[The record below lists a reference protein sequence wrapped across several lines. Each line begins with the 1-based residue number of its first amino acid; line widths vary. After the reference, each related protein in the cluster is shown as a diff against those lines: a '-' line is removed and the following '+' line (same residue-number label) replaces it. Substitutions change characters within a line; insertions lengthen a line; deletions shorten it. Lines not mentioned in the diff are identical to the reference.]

1 MAKKSL
7 KTPLDLPAP
16 GKKSVSERPLGFV
29 KKGHEASMG
38 SQHCKG
44 VLLRSQGAAATP
56 AVRQVR
62 FRWRLAGTPR
72 ATTERLLGVMVAN
85 CGLESALTG
94 PWM

>member
-16 GKKSVSERPLGFV
+16 GKKSVNERPLGFAR
-29 KKGHEASMG
+29 KGHEASVG
-38 SQHCKG
+38 FQHCKG
-44 VLLRSQGAAATP
+44 VLRSRGAAATP
-56 AVRQVR
+56 ALRQPR
-62 FRWRLAGTPR
+62 FCWHLAGTPR

-85 CGLESALTG
+85 YGLESALTG